1 LSRNETVRENAAVG
15 SLKDASGTEAE
26 ALRRLA
32 DFTGKRV
39 LEVGCGDGRLT
50 WLYAGDAAYVLG
62 IDPEPEP
69 IEDARRALPAALADS
84 VEFRVAKAEELQVPP
99 PRFDIAFLS
108 WSL

>member
-1 LSRNETVRENAAVG
+1 LSRGETVRQNAAVG

-26 ALRRLA
+26 ALAQLA

-39 LEVGCGDGRLT
+39 FEVGCGDGRLT
-50 WLYAGDAAYVLG
+50 WLYADDAAYVLG
-62 IDPEPEP
+62 IDPEADR
-69 IEDARRALPAALADS
+69 IEDARRAMPAELADR

-99 PRFDIAFLS
+99 PKFDIAFLS